1 MRLALNSNQN
11 FRELAQGDIVNV
23 DIANYRRDGDRDHK
37 GNIIRI
43 DPRLAEA
50 TVVTGWQ
57 KLTIRVGS
65 GEKVHLSNGVEIAVT
80 RPNSNG
86 ADNFWFGASPFC
98 QDYRGR
104 GFNAWNVSP
113 SHSINSEYDA
123 ENITCKKCL

>member
-1 MRLALNSNQN
+1 MRLALNNNQS
-11 FRELAQGDIVNV
+11 FRELAKGDIVNV

-43 DPRLAEA
+43 EARLAEA

-57 KLTIRVGS
+57 KLTIMVGS

-80 RPNSNG
+80 NQNG
-86 ADNFWFGASPFC
+86 RTHNYWFGASPFC

-113 SHSINSEYDA
+113 SHSINAEYDA
-123 ENITCKKCL
+123 ENITCKKCS